1 MFRRNIFGLMVLLL
15 ILWCVGGCTAPNPTS
30 TTTEPTTAP
39 TAAPSS
45 AEEIVVGC
53 VVEMVQ
59 IDGRLFSL
67 VKPIVDG
74 FEPEADQI
82 AGYTTALVDE
92 MPDADGECNVFPV
105 GMAYA
110 KWSTEEYPD
119 TYIIQCPA
127 RNGDLIWCL
136 LRPLLDGE

>member
-1 MFRRNIFGLMVLLL
+1 MIRRNIFGLMALLL
-15 ILWCVGGCTAPNPTS
+15 ILLCVGGCTAPNPTS
-30 TTTEPTTAP
+30 TTTEPIT
-39 TAAPSS
+39 APSS
-45 AEEIVVGC
+45 EEEIVVGC
-53 VVEMVQ
+53 VVAMVQ
-59 IDGRLFSL
+59 IDGRLFTL

-82 AGYTTALVDE
+82 VGYTTALVDE

-127 RNGDLIWCL
+127 INGDLIWCL
-136 LRPLLDGE
+136 LRPALDGE